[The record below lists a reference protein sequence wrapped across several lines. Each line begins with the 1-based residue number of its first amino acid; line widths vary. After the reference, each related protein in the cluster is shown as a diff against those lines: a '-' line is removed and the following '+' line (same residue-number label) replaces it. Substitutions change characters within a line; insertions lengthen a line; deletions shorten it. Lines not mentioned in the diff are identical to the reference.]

1 MTTTADAP
9 LWIDIPNACTAVP
22 GVCSG
27 GRPQPHHLRQAAE
40 RGVRTVISLCPPG
53 ESADYDEPGLVREL
67 GMTFLNIPVAGPH
80 DLTRA
85 NAERLADALHAAG
98 PDHPVLLHCGSGNRV
113 GALVALKAFLMD
125 GVPAAEALQQGRMS
139 GLTAL
144 EPFVRQQLGV

>member
-85 NAERLADALHAAG
+85 NAERLADALHAPR
-98 PDHPVLLHCGSGNRV
+98 PDHPVLLEFPEGEYLKGLL
-113 GALVALKAFLMD
+113 LVRA
-125 GVPAAEALQQGRMS
+125 
-139 GLTAL
+139 
-144 EPFVRQQLGV
+144 